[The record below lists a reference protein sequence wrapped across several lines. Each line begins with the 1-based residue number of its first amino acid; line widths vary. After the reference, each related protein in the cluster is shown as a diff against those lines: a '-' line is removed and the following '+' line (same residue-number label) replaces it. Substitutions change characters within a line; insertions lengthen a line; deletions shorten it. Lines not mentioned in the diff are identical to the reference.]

1 MPKTDPQLKS
11 NDCGISAIKTVF
23 NIFEKNISRKYI
35 EENIPL
41 DQKGSRISDLRDF
54 FNANGFKAEFKLF
67 DANYIG
73 GNEAAIETLFP
84 FILPVKHKN
93 GTRYIVVN
101 ELKGKK
107 FKVYDPT
114 KGSQYMLTL
123 QELKSRS
130 AGHKQDWDLI
140 ETEDKIRAI
149 CSEDL
154 KEYKIDCEEAIIEN
168 GHAALFNKLT
178 YFKYLKESFGFKD
191 VTAEKNF
198 LDDLIKN
205 QEISAIPNNFKTL
218 ELEKGKIKNNSPV
231 VLAVQPVFEKETTAP
246 AYPEEVRGSLYW
258 QLFKQLGD
266 YKKLWYIYIFAAL
279 FSAITAQIAVF
290 TNQILID
297 NVLPTYNI
305 NTLMLFAFGLGIYKV
320 FDLATTLYKN
330 FVSVHLGNALDRYF
344 LFSFDHKINASSLS
358 YIHSYKKGDL
368 MERVS
373 DSMKLKT
380 FFMKFF
386 TGILVDL
393 SVSLYSLCILFFID
407 KMLTLIV
414 LGVMI
419 LFVFWFKFITP
430 YLKQNERLRYIRK
443 ADFISKM
450 MEKVE
455 GIQVIK
461 SFRIERFHSN
471 KIYSSINEYLRIQLR
486 NGYVDL
492 INKFVVAVTIIF
504 SSVLIIVFLTKSAIE
519 TQIITLGQIV
529 TFIALSSKIFSSLK
543 GILDDN
549 MTLQENEVIL
559 KRYLDFDEKT
569 QQVAPKGIRDFIIEK
584 IEFQSIHYGY
594 LPNELVLK
602 DINLKI
608 RKGEKIKIEGQNGS
622 GKSTFSKILTTL
634 YHPNSG
640 AILINN
646 KDKKFYDEEKM
657 REKIVLVTNEDILF
671 NDSIYNNIALGKD
684 ISISE
689 MLDLAKDINF
699 YDFIAS
705 KEDGLEFIINENGKN
720 LSTGQRKKILLL
732 RALFAEAEVIIL
744 DEVLSGMDIE
754 SRNKVESLIDSNSDK
769 IFIIISH
776 EPINNINFSKKYK
789 ISNGELYVLQHE
801 INQLY

>member
-1 MPKTDPQLKS
+1 MPKTDQQLKS
-11 NDCGISAIKTVF
+11 NDCGVSAIKTVF

-35 EENIPL
+35 EEHIPL
-41 DQKGSRISDLRDF
+41 DQKGSRVSDLKDF
-54 FNANGFKAEFKLF
+54 FDKNGFRAEFKLL
-67 DANYIG
+67 DANYIE

-84 FILPVKHKN
+84 FILPVKHKSSH
-93 GTRYIVVN
+93 RYIVVS
-101 ELKGKK
+101 EMKAKK
-107 FKVYDPT
+107 FRVFDPA
-114 KGSQYMLTL
+114 KGSEYFLSL
-123 QELKSRS
+123 QEIKNRS
-130 AGHKQDWDLI
+130 MHNKHDWDLV
-140 ETEDKIRAI
+140 ETEDKILAV
-149 CSEDL
+149 CSDDL
-154 KEYKIDCEEAIIEN
+154 KEYNINFSEALVAN
-168 GHAALFNKLT
+168 GHAMLFNKLT

-191 VTAEKNF
+191 HEAEKNF
-198 LDDLIKN
+198 LSDLLRN

-218 ELEKGKIKNNSPV
+218 ELEKGKIKNNSPL
-231 VLAVQPVFEKETTAP
+231 VLTVQPAFEEDALP
-246 AYPEEVRGSLYW
+246 AYPSETKRSLYW
-258 QLFKQLGD
+258 QLFKQLGE

-279 FSAITAQIAVF
+279 FSATTAQIAVF

-297 NVLPTYNI
+297 NVLPTYNL
-305 NTLMLFAFGLGIYKV
+305 NTLILFAIGLGVYKV
-320 FDLATTLYKN
+320 FDLFTTLYKN
-330 FVSVHLGNALDRYF
+330 FVSMHLGNALDRYF
-344 LFSFDHKINASSLS
+344 LFSFDQKINSSSLA

-386 TGILVDL
+386 TGILVDI
-393 SVSLYSLCILFFID
+393 SVSIYSLCILFFID

-414 LGVMI
+414 AAVMI
-419 LFVFWFKFITP
+419 SFVFWFKFITP

-461 SFRIERFHSN
+461 SFKIERFHSN

-492 INKFVVAVTIIF
+492 INKFVVAMIIIF
-504 SSVLIIVFLTKSAIE
+504 SSLLIIVFLTKSAIE

-559 KRYLDFDEKT
+559 RRYLDFDEEDT
-569 QQVAPKGIRDFIIEK
+569 TTSNKGIKDFEIEK
-584 IEFQSIHYGY
+584 IEFQGINYGY
-594 LPNELVLK
+594 LPHELILK

-608 RKGEKIKIEGQNGS
+608 KKGEKIKIEGQNGS

-634 YHPNSG
+634 YHPQSG

-646 KDKKFYDEEKM
+646 RDKKFYDAEKM
-657 REKIVLVTNEDILF
+657 GEKILLVTNEDILF
-671 NDSIYNNIALGKD
+671 NDTIYNNIALGKE
-684 ISISE
+684 IELSAI
-689 MLDLAKDINF
+689 LDLAKEINF

-705 KEDGLEFIINENGKN
+705 KDDGLEFVINENGKN

-732 RALFAEAEVIIL
+732 RALFAQTELIIL

-754 SRNKVESLIDSNSDK
+754 SRNKVESLIDNDHSK
-769 IFIIISH
+769 TFIIISH
-776 EPINNINFSKKYK
+776 EPINNIKFTKKYK
-789 ISNGELYVLQHE
+789 ITNGELYVLQHE
-801 INQLY
+801 IDQLY

>member
-23 NIFEKNISRKYI
+23 NIFEKNISRSYI

-41 DQKGSRISDLRDF
+41 DQKGSRITDLKDF
-54 FNANGFKAEFKLF
+54 FNSNGFVADFKLLDF
-67 DANYIG
+67 NSIE
-73 GNEAAIETLFP
+73 GNENQIQELFP
-84 FILPVKHKN
+84 FILPIKHKN
-93 GTRYIVVN
+93 GLHYIVVN

-107 FKVYDPT
+107 FKIFDPG
-114 KGSQYMLTL
+114 KGSQYFLSL
-123 QELKSRS
+123 QELKSK
-130 AGHKQDWDLI
+130 AHFNKNHWDLA
-140 ETEDKIRAI
+140 ETEDKIIAI
-149 CSEDL
+149 CSKEL
-154 KEYKIDCEEAIIEN
+154 EEYKINFEDSLTEN

-191 VTAEKNF
+191 KEAEKSF
-198 LDDLIKN
+198 LYDLLKN
-205 QEISAIPNNFKTL
+205 QEISNVPTNFKTL
-218 ELEKGKIKNNSPV
+218 ELDKGKIKNNSP
-231 VLAVQPVFEKETTAP
+231 LILSIANIKSEEPVT
-246 AYPEEVRGSLYW
+246 YPEEEKGSLYW
-258 QLFKQLGD
+258 QLFKQLGEF
-266 YKKLWYIYIFAAL
+266 KKLWYIYIFAAL
-279 FSAITAQIAVF
+279 FSATTAQIAIF

-297 NVLPTYNI
+297 NVLPTYNL
-305 NTLMLFAFGLGIYKV
+305 NTLILFAIGLGVYKI
-320 FDLATTLYKN
+320 FDIFTTVYKN
-330 FVSVHLGNALDRYF
+330 FVSIHLGNALDRYF
-344 LFSFDHKINASSLS
+344 LFSFDQKINNSSLS

-373 DSMKLKT
+373 DSMKLKS

-393 SVSLYSLCILFFID
+393 IVSLYSLCILFFIN
-407 KMLTLIV
+407 KTLTLIV
-414 LGVMI
+414 IAVMI
-419 LFVFWFKFITP
+419 LFFFWFKFITP

-461 SFRIERFHSN
+461 SFKIERFHSN
-471 KIYSSINEYLRIQLR
+471 KIYSSINDYLKIQLR

-492 INKFVVAVTIIF
+492 INKIVVAVIVII
-504 SSVLIIVFLTKSAIE
+504 SSLFILVFLTKSAIE

-559 KRYLDFDEKT
+559 KRYLDFDEHT
-569 QQVAPKGIRDFIIEK
+569 QMKSSKGIKDFTIDK
-584 IEFQSIHYGY
+584 IEFQNINYGY
-594 LPNELVLK
+594 IANELVLK

-634 YHPNSG
+634 YHPSSG
-640 AILINN
+640 SVLINEM
-646 KDKKFYDEEKM
+646 DKKFYNEEVM
-657 REKIVLVTNEDILF
+657 RDKILLVTNEDILF
-671 NDSIYNNIALGKD
+671 NDTIYSNITLGKD
-684 ISISE
+684 ISDAVVLE
-689 MLDLAKDINF
+689 KAKEINF

-705 KEDGLEFIINENGKN
+705 KDDGLEFIINENGKN

-732 RALFAEAEVIIL
+732 RALFAETEIIIL
-744 DEVLSGMDIE
+744 DEVLSGMDVE
-754 SRNKVESLIDSNSDK
+754 SRDKVEALIENDDNK
-769 IFIIISH
+769 TYIIISH
-776 EPINNINFSKKYK
+776 EPINNINFTKKYK
-789 ISNGELYVLQHE
+789 ITNGQLYLLQHE

>member
-1 MPKTDPQLKS
+1 MPKTDQQLKS
-11 NDCGISAIKTVF
+11 NDCGVSAIKTVF

-35 EENIPL
+35 EERIPL
-41 DQKGSRISDLRDF
+41 DQKGSRVSDLKDF
-54 FNANGFKAEFKLF
+54 FDENGFRAEFKLL
-67 DANYIG
+67 DANYIE

-84 FILPVKHKN
+84 FILQVKHKSSH
-93 GTRYIVVN
+93 RYVVVS
-101 ELKGKK
+101 EMKGKK
-107 FKVYDPT
+107 FRVFDPA
-114 KGSQYMLTL
+114 KGSQYFLTL
-123 QELKSRS
+123 QEIKNRS
-130 AGHKQDWDLI
+130 MHNKHDWDLV
-140 ETEDKIRAI
+140 ETEDKILAV
-149 CSEDL
+149 CSDDL
-154 KEYKIDCEEAIIEN
+154 KEYNINFSEALIDN
-168 GHAALFNKLT
+168 GHATLFNKLT

-191 VTAEKNF
+191 AEAEKNF
-198 LDDLIKN
+198 LFDLLKN
-205 QEISAIPNNFKTL
+205 QEISAVPSNFKTL
-218 ELEKGKIKNNSPV
+218 ELEKGKIRNNSPL
-231 VLAVQPVFEKETTAP
+231 VLTVQPAFENEAP
-246 AYPEEVRGSLYW
+246 VTYPSEHKRSLYW
-258 QLFKQLGD
+258 QLFKQLGE

-279 FSAITAQIAVF
+279 FSATTAQIAVF

-305 NTLMLFAFGLGIYKV
+305 NTLVLFAIGLGVYKI
-320 FDLATTLYKN
+320 FDLFTTLYKN
-330 FVSVHLGNALDRYF
+330 FVSMHLGNALDRYF
-344 LFSFDHKINASSLS
+344 LFSFDQKINNSSLA

-386 TGILVDL
+386 TGILVDI
-393 SVSLYSLCILFFID
+393 SVSVYSLCILFFID

-414 LGVMI
+414 AAVMVS
-419 LFVFWFKFITP
+419 FVFWFKFITP

-461 SFRIERFHSN
+461 SFKIERFHSN

-492 INKFVVAVTIIF
+492 INKFVVAMIIIF
-504 SSVLIIVFLTKSAIE
+504 SSLLIVVFLTKSAIE

-559 KRYLDFDEKT
+559 RRYLDFDEEGNT
-569 QQVAPKGIRDFIIEK
+569 SSSKGIRDFEIEK
-584 IEFQSIHYGY
+584 IEFQGIHYGY
-594 LPNELVLK
+594 LPHEMILK

-608 RKGEKIKIEGQNGS
+608 KKGEKIKIEGQNGS

-634 YHPNSG
+634 YHPQSG
-640 AILINN
+640 SILINN
-646 KDKKFYDEEKM
+646 RDKKFYDAEKM
-657 REKIVLVTNEDILF
+657 GEKILLVTNEDILF
-671 NDSIYNNIALGKD
+671 NDTIYNNIALGKE
-684 ISISE
+684 IELSKI
-689 MLDLAKDINF
+689 LDLAKDINF

-705 KEDGLEFIINENGKN
+705 KEDGLEFVINENGKN

-732 RALFAEAEVIIL
+732 RALFAQTELIIL

-754 SRNKVESLIDSNSDK
+754 SRNKVESLINDDHSK
-769 IFIIISH
+769 TFIIISH
-776 EPINNINFSKKYK
+776 EPINNIKFTKKYK
-789 ISNGELYVLQHE
+789 ITNGELYVLQHE
-801 INQLY
+801 VDQLY

>member
-1 MPKTDPQLKS
+1 MPKTDQQLKN
-11 NDCGISAIKTVF
+11 NDCGISAVKTVF

-41 DQKGSRISDLRDF
+41 DQKGTRLSDLKTF
-54 FNANGFKAEFKLF
+54 LNNNGF
-67 DANYIG
+67 DAKTRLLDVNYIV
-73 GNEAAIETLFP
+73 GNEAHLNYLFP
-84 FILPVKHKN
+84 FIMPVRHKN
-93 GTRYIVVN
+93 GTRFIVVN
-101 ELKGKK
+101 EIKGRK
-107 FKVYDPT
+107 FKVFDPG
-114 KGSQYMLTL
+114 KGSQYYLTL
-123 QELKSRS
+123 AELKNKAISN
-130 AGHKQDWDLI
+130 KTDWEEADV
-140 ETEDKIRAI
+140 EDRIAAI

-154 KEYKIDCEEAIIEN
+154 KDFKLDYTEAIREN
-168 GHAALFNKLT
+168 GHATIFNKLT
-178 YFKYLKESFGFKD
+178 YFKYLKENFGFKD
-191 VTAEKNF
+191 TEAEKNF
-198 LDDLIKN
+198 LVDLLKN
-205 QEISAIPNNFKTL
+205 QEISSVPNSFKTL
-218 ELEKGKIKNNSPV
+218 ELEKGKIKNKAPLILTVKSNE
-231 VLAVQPVFEKETTAP
+231 EKEKTIS
-246 AYPEEVRGSLYW
+246 YPEEVRGSLYW

-266 YKKLWYIYIFAAL
+266 YKQLWYIYIFAAL
-279 FSAITAQIAVF
+279 FSATTAQIAVF

-297 NVLPTYNI
+297 NVLPTYNM
-305 NTLMLFAFGLGIYKV
+305 NTLILFAIGLGIYKV
-320 FDLATTLYKN
+320 FDLFTTLYKN
-330 FVSVHLGNALDRYF
+330 YVSMHLGNALDRYF
-344 LFSFDHKINASSLS
+344 LFSFDEKINNSSLA

-407 KMLTLIV
+407 KMLTMIV
-414 LGVMI
+414 VVVMVM
-419 LFVFWFKFITP
+419 FVFWFKFITP

-443 ADFISKM
+443 ADFISRM

-471 KIYSSINEYLRIQLR
+471 KIYSSINDYLRIQLR

-492 INKFVVAVTIIF
+492 INKTIVALIIIF
-504 SSVLIIVFLTKSAIE
+504 SSVLITVFLTKSAIE

-559 KRYLDFDEKT
+559 RRYLDFDEAAQT
-569 QQVAPKGIRDFIIEK
+569 ETSKGIKDFTIDK
-584 IEFQSIHYGY
+584 IEFQSIHYSY
-594 LPNELVLK
+594 IPNEHVLK
-602 DINLKI
+602 DINLKMK
-608 RKGEKIKIEGQNGS
+608 KGEKIKIEGQNGS

-634 YHPNSG
+634 YRPDSG

-646 KDKKFYDEEKM
+646 REIKFYDAEKV
-657 REKIVLVTNEDILF
+657 REKILLVTNEDILF
-671 NDSIYNNIALGKD
+671 NDTIYNNIALGKNIEITD
-684 ISISE
+684 I
-689 MLDLAKDINF
+689 LDRAKEINF

-732 RALFAEAEVIIL
+732 RALFADTEIVIL

-754 SRNKVESLIDSNSDK
+754 SRNKVETLVDHDNDK
-769 IFIIISH
+769 TYIVISH
-776 EPINNINFSKKYK
+776 EPIKNINFSKKYK
-789 ISNGELYVLQHE
+789 ITNGELYILQHE
-801 INQLY
+801 VDQFY

>member
-1 MPKTDPQLKS
+1 MPKTDQQLKS
-11 NDCGISAIKTVF
+11 NDCGVSAIKTVF

-35 EENIPL
+35 EERIPL
-41 DQKGSRISDLRDF
+41 DQKGSRVSDLKDF
-54 FNANGFKAEFKLF
+54 FDENGFHAEYKLL
-67 DANYIG
+67 DANYIE
-73 GNEAAIETLFP
+73 GNEAAIESLFP
-84 FILPVKHKN
+84 FILPVKHKSSH
-93 GTRYIVVN
+93 RYVVVS

-107 FKVYDPT
+107 FRIYDPA
-114 KGSQYMLTL
+114 KGSQYFLSL
-123 QELKSRS
+123 QEIKNRS
-130 AGHKQDWDLI
+130 MHNKHDWDLV
-140 ETEDKIRAI
+140 ETEDRILAV
-149 CSEDL
+149 CSDDL
-154 KEYKIDCEEAIIEN
+154 KEYNLNFSEALTDN
-168 GHAALFNKLT
+168 GHAMLFNKIT

-191 VTAEKNF
+191 TEAEKNF
-198 LDDLIKN
+198 LHDLLKN

-218 ELEKGKIKNNSPV
+218 ELEKGKIKNNSPL
-231 VLAVQPVFEKETTAP
+231 VLTVQPAFENEAP
-246 AYPEEVRGSLYW
+246 VTYPEEHKRSLYW
-258 QLFKQLGD
+258 QLFKQLGE

-279 FSAITAQIAVF
+279 FSATTAQIAVF

-297 NVLPTYNI
+297 NVLPTYNL
-305 NTLMLFAFGLGIYKV
+305 NTLILFAIGLGVYKV
-320 FDLATTLYKN
+320 FDLFTTLYKN
-330 FVSVHLGNALDRYF
+330 FVSIHLGNALDRYF
-344 LFSFDHKINASSLS
+344 LFSFDQKINNSSLS

-386 TGILVDL
+386 TGILVDI

-414 LGVMI
+414 MAVMI
-419 LFVFWFKFITP
+419 SFVFWFKFITP

-461 SFRIERFHSN
+461 SFKIERFHSN

-492 INKFVVAVTIIF
+492 INKLVVAMIIIF
-504 SSVLIIVFLTKSAIE
+504 SSLLIIVFLTKSAIE

-559 KRYLDFDEKT
+559 KRYLDFDEESR
-569 QQVAPKGIRDFIIEK
+569 VVSGKGIKDFEIEK
-584 IEFQSIHYGY
+584 IEFQGIHYGY
-594 LPNELVLK
+594 LPHEMILK

-608 RKGEKIKIEGQNGS
+608 KKGEKIKIEGQNGS

-634 YHPNSG
+634 YHPQSG
-640 AILINN
+640 AILVNN
-646 KDKKFYDEEKM
+646 RDKKFYDAEKM
-657 REKIVLVTNEDILF
+657 GEKILLVTNEDILF
-671 NDSIYNNIALGKD
+671 NDTIYNNIALGKEIE
-684 ISISE
+684 ISRI
-689 MLDLAKDINF
+689 LDLAKDINF

-705 KEDGLEFIINENGKN
+705 KDDGLEFVINENGKN

-732 RALFAEAEVIIL
+732 RALFAECEIIIL
-744 DEVLSGMDIE
+744 DEVLSGMDLE
-754 SRNKVESLIDSNSDK
+754 SRNKVESLIDKDHSK
-769 IFIIISH
+769 TFIIISH
-776 EPINNINFSKKYK
+776 EPINNINFTKKYK
-789 ISNGELYVLQHE
+789 ITNGELYVLQHE
-801 INQLY
+801 IDQLY

>member
-1 MPKTDPQLKS
+1 MPKTDQQLKN
-11 NDCGISAIKTVF
+11 NDCGISAVKTVF

-41 DQKGSRISDLRDF
+41 DQKGTRLSDLKTF
-54 FNANGFKAEFKLF
+54 LNNNGF
-67 DANYIG
+67 DAKTRLLDVHYIV
-73 GNEAAIETLFP
+73 GNEAHLNYLFP
-84 FILPVKHKN
+84 FIMPVRHKN
-93 GTRYIVVN
+93 GTRFIVVN
-101 ELKGKK
+101 EIKGRK
-107 FKVYDPT
+107 FKVFDPS
-114 KGSQYMLTL
+114 KGSQYYLTL
-123 QELKSRS
+123 AELKNKAISN
-130 AGHKQDWDLI
+130 KTDWEEADV
-140 ETEDKIRAI
+140 EDRIAAI

-154 KEYKIDCEEAIIEN
+154 KDFKLDYTEAIREN
-168 GHAALFNKLT
+168 GHATIFNKLT
-178 YFKYLKESFGFKD
+178 YFKYLKENFGFKD
-191 VTAEKNF
+191 TEAEKNF
-198 LDDLIKN
+198 LVDLLKN
-205 QEISAIPNNFKTL
+205 QEISSVPNSFKTL
-218 ELEKGKIKNNSPV
+218 ELEKGKIKNKAPLILTVKSNE
-231 VLAVQPVFEKETTAP
+231 EKEKTIS
-246 AYPEEVRGSLYW
+246 YPEEVRGSLYW

-266 YKKLWYIYIFAAL
+266 YKQLWYIYIFAAL
-279 FSAITAQIAVF
+279 FSATTAQIAVF

-297 NVLPTYNI
+297 NVLPTYNM
-305 NTLMLFAFGLGIYKV
+305 NTLILFAIGLGIYKI
-320 FDLATTLYKN
+320 FDLFTTLYKN
-330 FVSVHLGNALDRYF
+330 YVSMHLGNALDRYF
-344 LFSFDHKINASSLS
+344 LFSFDEKINNSSLA

-407 KMLTLIV
+407 KMLTMIV
-414 LGVMI
+414 VVVMVM
-419 LFVFWFKFITP
+419 FVFWFKFITP

-443 ADFISKM
+443 ADFISRM

-471 KIYSSINEYLRIQLR
+471 KIYSSINDYLRIQLR

-492 INKFVVAVTIIF
+492 INKTIVALIIIF
-504 SSVLIIVFLTKSAIE
+504 SSVLITVFLTKSAIE

-559 KRYLDFDEKT
+559 RRYLDFDEAAQPET
-569 QQVAPKGIRDFIIEK
+569 SKGIKDFTIDK
-584 IEFQSIHYGY
+584 IEFQSIHYSY
-594 LPNELVLK
+594 IPNEHVLK
-602 DINLKI
+602 DINLKMK
-608 RKGEKIKIEGQNGS
+608 KGEKIKIEGQNGS

-634 YHPNSG
+634 YRPDSG

-646 KDKKFYDEEKM
+646 RDIKFYDAEKV
-657 REKIVLVTNEDILF
+657 REKILLVTNEDILF
-671 NDSIYNNIALGKD
+671 NDTIYNNIALGKNIEITD
-684 ISISE
+684 I
-689 MLDLAKDINF
+689 LDRAKEINF

-732 RALFAEAEVIIL
+732 RALFADTEIVIL

-754 SRNKVESLIDSNSDK
+754 SRNKVETLVDHDNDK
-769 IFIIISH
+769 TYIVISH
-776 EPINNINFSKKYK
+776 EPIKNINFSKKYK
-789 ISNGELYVLQHE
+789 ITNGELYILQHE
-801 INQLY
+801 VDQFY

>member
-1 MPKTDPQLKS
+1 MPKTDQQLKN
-11 NDCGISAIKTVF
+11 NDCGISAVKTVF

-41 DQKGSRISDLRDF
+41 DQKGTRLADLKTF
-54 FNANGFKAEFKLF
+54 LNENGF
-67 DANYIG
+67 DAKTRLLDVNYID
-73 GNEAAIETLFP
+73 GNEAYLNYLFP
-84 FILPVKHKN
+84 FIMPVRHKN
-93 GTRYIVVN
+93 GTRFIVVN
-101 ELKGKK
+101 EIKGRK
-107 FKVYDPT
+107 FKVFDPS
-114 KGSQYMLTL
+114 KGSQYYLTL
-123 QELKSRS
+123 AELKNKAISS
-130 AGHKQDWDLI
+130 KTDWD
-140 ETEDKIRAI
+140 EADVEDKIAAI

-154 KEYKIDCEEAIIEN
+154 KDYKLDYTEAIREN
-168 GHAALFNKLT
+168 GHATIFNKLT
-178 YFKYLKESFGFKD
+178 YFKYLKENFGFKD
-191 VTAEKNF
+191 TEAEKNF
-198 LDDLIKN
+198 LVDLLKN
-205 QEISAIPNNFKTL
+205 QEISSVPNSFKTL
-218 ELEKGKIKNNSPV
+218 ELEKGKIKNKAPQILTVKSNE
-231 VLAVQPVFEKETTAP
+231 EKEKTIS
-246 AYPEEVRGSLYW
+246 YPEEVRGSLYW
-258 QLFKQLGD
+258 QLFKQLGE
-266 YKKLWYIYIFAAL
+266 YKQLWYIYIFAAL
-279 FSAITAQIAVF
+279 FSATTAQIAVF

-297 NVLPTYNI
+297 NVLPTYNM
-305 NTLMLFAFGLGIYKV
+305 NTLILFAIGLGIYKV
-320 FDLATTLYKN
+320 FDLFTTLYKN
-330 FVSVHLGNALDRYF
+330 YVSMHLGNALDRYF
-344 LFSFDHKINASSLS
+344 LFSFDEKINNSSLA

-407 KMLTLIV
+407 KMLTMIV
-414 LGVMI
+414 VVVMVM
-419 LFVFWFKFITP
+419 FVFWFKFITP

-471 KIYSSINEYLRIQLR
+471 KIYSSINDYLRIQLR

-492 INKFVVAVTIIF
+492 INKTIVALIIIC
-504 SSVLIIVFLTKSAIE
+504 SSVLITVFLTKSAIE

-559 KRYLDFDEKT
+559 RRYLDFDEAT
-569 QQVAPKGIRDFIIEK
+569 QVETSKGIKDFAIDK
-584 IEFQSIHYGY
+584 IEFQGIHYSY
-594 LPNELVLK
+594 IPNEHVLK
-602 DINLKI
+602 DINLKMK
-608 RKGEKIKIEGQNGS
+608 KGEKIKIEGQNGS

-634 YHPNSG
+634 YRPDSG
-640 AILINN
+640 SILINN
-646 KDKKFYDEEKM
+646 RDIKFYDAEKV
-657 REKIVLVTNEDILF
+657 REKILLVTNEDILF
-671 NDSIYNNIALGKD
+671 NDTIYNNIALGKNIEITD
-684 ISISE
+684 I
-689 MLDLAKDINF
+689 LDRAKEINF

-732 RALFAEAEVIIL
+732 RALFADTEIVIL

-754 SRNKVESLIDSNSDK
+754 SRNKVETLVDNDNDK
-769 IFIIISH
+769 TYIVISH
-776 EPINNINFSKKYK
+776 EPIKNINFSKKYK
-789 ISNGELYVLQHE
+789 ITNGELYILQHE
-801 INQLY
+801 VDQFY